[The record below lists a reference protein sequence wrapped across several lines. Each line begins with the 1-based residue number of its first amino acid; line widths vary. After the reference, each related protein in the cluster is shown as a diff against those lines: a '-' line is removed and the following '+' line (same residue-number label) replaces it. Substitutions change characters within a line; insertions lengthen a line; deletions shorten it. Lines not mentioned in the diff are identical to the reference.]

1 MANPSIRKTNLRK
14 TDGADPVEPVEPVQ
28 VNDARMPKE
37 RIEPDQ
43 MKEWAKRLNVSTTRL
58 REVVQRAGPVVDDV
72 KRFLAHH

>member
-1 MANPSIRKTNLRK
+1 MANPSLRTNSPPP
-14 TDGADPVEPVEPVQ
+14 AEPAEPVQ
-28 VNDARMPKE
+28 VNDARSPKQ

-58 REVVQRAGPVVDDV
+58 REAVQRAGPVVDDV

>member
-1 MANPSIRKTNLRK
+1 MANPNLRK
-14 TDGADPVEPVEPVQ
+14 PDTPEAVEPAEPVKI
-28 VNDARMPKE
+28 NDGRTLKA

-58 REVVQRAGPVVDDV
+58 REAVRRAGAVVDDV

>member
-1 MANPSIRKTNLRK
+1 MANPNLRK
-14 TDGADPVEPVEPVQ
+14 PDPPETEEPAEPVKI
-28 VNDARMPKE
+28 NDARTPRA

-58 REVVQRAGPVVDDV
+58 REAVQRARPVVDDV